1 MLKKVLQVLAI
12 DDHGVVLEGYHS
24 IFRAIVEEQ
33 TELRFIRAVDCR
45 SAYEQ
50 ILKHTAEPFEI
61 AVIDY
66 SIPHFAEKELYSGE
80 DMALLIRQYMPACK
94 IVMMTMHK
102 EVDIIGRILE
112 KIDPEGFVN
121 KSDCTTQD
129 LIDGFTCVLSG
140 GVFYS
145 KVISSFRKRLSK
157 GIALDETD
165 VQIIRLLANGVRNK
179 SLDRYIPLSSS
190 GIEKRKYRI
199 KRLLDVDGDDEDLI
213 KEARR
218 QGYI

>member
-1 MLKKVLQVLAI
+1 MKKVLQVLAI

-33 TELRFIRAVDCR
+33 TELRFIRAIDCK

-50 ILKHTAEPFEI
+50 ILKHSQDPFEI

-66 SIPHFAEKELYSGE
+66 SIPQFAEKELYSGE
-80 DMALLIRQYMPACK
+80 DMAVMIRQQMPSCK
-94 IVMMTMHK
+94 VVMMTMHK
-102 EVDIIGRILE
+102 EVDIIGRILD
-112 KIDPEGFVN
+112 KIDPEGFIN

-129 LIDGFTCVLSG
+129 LIDGFTSILSG
-140 GVFYS
+140 GVYYS
-145 KVISSFRKRLSK
+145 KVVSSFRKKHSQ

-165 VQIIRLLANGVRNK
+165 IQIIRLLANGVRNK
-179 SLDRYIPLSSS
+179 SLDRYIPLSNS

-199 KRLLDVDGDDEDLI
+199 KRLLEVDGDDEDLI
-213 KEARR
+213 NEARR